1 MKTTYEHVARTTL
14 DEKIAVGEYGA
25 IKTTAL
31 PGVYY
36 VYNVTINDS
45 DEYAFMVVHEKE
57 TSNMD
62 NLLST
67 LDIDSIGGVDGGT
80 YGIVNNT
87 GEFSFDEWFERAGE
101 QNQTD
106 GYVGYT
112 NHGDGEFVLYT
123 NSEHSVFL
131 LDDEDIYE
139 QALLNETEHIYDD
152 ETDYYE
158 YSWPEERIEV
168 TYYVD
173 EDEFERTVTVP
184 NGTRKIDT
192 IIQTIAALSL
202 EAHH

>member
-1 MKTTYEHVARTTL
+1 MKTTFEHIARTKL
-14 DEKIAVGEYGA
+14 GENIAVGEFSS
-25 IKTTAL
+25 IKTTAV
-31 PGVYY
+31 PGVYH

-45 DEYAFMVVHEKE
+45 DEKAFMFVHEKE

-67 LDIDSIGGVDGGT
+67 LDIESIGGVDGGT

-87 GEFSFDEWFERAGE
+87 GEFSFDEWFNRAGE

-112 NHGDGEFVLYT
+112 NHGDGEFVLYA

-131 LDDEDIYE
+131 LDDEDVYE
-139 QALLNETEHIYDD
+139 QALLNETTYIYDD

-158 YSWPEERIEV
+158 YSWPEGRVEV

-173 EDEFERTVTVP
+173 DDEFERTVPVP
-184 NGTRKIDT
+184 EGARKIDT
-192 IIQTIAALSL
+192 IIETIAELSV
-202 EAHH
+202 EAHS

>member
-1 MKTTYEHVARTTL
+1 
-14 DEKIAVGEYGA
+14 
-25 IKTTAL
+25 
-31 PGVYY
+31 VYKHESIF
-36 VYNVTINDS
+36 VT
-45 DEYAFMVVHEKE
+45 V
-57 TSNMD
+57 
-62 NLLST
+62 
-67 LDIDSIGGVDGGT
+67 IDSHVIHIIDTGQGCSFDGGT

>member
-36 VYNVTINDS
+36 VYNVTINDR
-45 DEYAFMVVHEKE
+45 DEYAFMFVHEKE

-67 LDIDSIGGVDGGT
+67 LDIDIIGGVDGGT

-158 YSWPEERIEV
+158 YSWPEDCIEV

>member
-25 IKTTAL
+25 IKATAL

-45 DEYAFMVVHEKE
+45 DEYAFMFVHE
-57 TSNMD
+57 TVSNLD
-62 NLLST
+62 DALST
-67 LDIDSIGGVDGGT
+67 LDIVGIGSVDGGT
-80 YGIVNNT
+80 YGIVNDE
-87 GEFSFDEWFERAGE
+87 GKFSFDEWFERAGK
-101 QNQTD
+101 QNHIN

-112 NHGDGEFVLYT
+112 NHGDGEFLLYT

-158 YSWPEERIEV
+158 YSWPEDRIEV